1 VTVEVLYVD
10 DCPNWREC
18 GERTAAALKAAGL
31 DGVAVN
37 YRRIATS
44 AEAAA
49 LPFAGS
55 PTILINGADAFDNAE
70 RITELACRLFE
81 TDARVAPLPTVE
93 QLTQAFRRP
102 FSAVPGIT
110 PPAA

>member
-1 VTVEVLYVD
+1 MGGETPPEVLYVD

-70 RITELACRLFE
+70 RITELACRQ
-81 TDARVAPLPTVE
+81 TPT
-93 QLTQAFRRP
+93 LAWPRCRR
-102 FSAVPGIT
+102 SSN
-110 PPAA
+110 

>member
-18 GERTAAALKAAGL
+18 GERIAAALKAAGL

-37 YRRIATS
+37 YRRIDTS

-55 PTILINGADAFDNAE
+55 RMILKDLSAGVNRCHRENDLTPSDARIAVINGL
-70 RITELACRLFE
+70 R
-81 TDARVAPLPTVE
+81 APVHCVE
-93 QLTQAFRRP
+93 GLD
-102 FSAVPGIT
+102 G
-110 PPAA
+110 